1 MISYNTHQAE
11 RLLARAARRRGVD
24 VEREYARELL
34 EEAAYLLDTYT
45 PFTLHRLVD
54 ERDVAR
60 VALMIA
66 AGEHRNVVRAAIDEL
81 VDSLTP
87 SKN

>member
-1 MISYNTHQAE
+1 MISYNVHQAE
-11 RLLARAARRRGVD
+11 RVFVRAARRRGVD

-34 EEAAYLLDTYT
+34 EEAACLLDTYT
-45 PFTLHRLVD
+45 PFTVHRLVA

-81 VDSLTP
+81 VDSLT
-87 SKN
+87 SNKK